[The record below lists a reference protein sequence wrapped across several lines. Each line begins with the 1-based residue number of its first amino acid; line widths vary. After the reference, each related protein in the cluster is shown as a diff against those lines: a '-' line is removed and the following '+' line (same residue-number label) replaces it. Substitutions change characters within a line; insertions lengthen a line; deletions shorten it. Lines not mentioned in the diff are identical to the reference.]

1 MTARDLLDELTVRYH
16 MRMDYQDIWGE
27 VHQVDPLTRRRLL
40 AAMGLPT
47 ESETALRIHTAEQ
60 DSRRLTRVLRRVQVV
75 SGTSA
80 PRVVLTLPA
89 GLERRRFSWA
99 LLEESE
105 ALHDGELVPG
115 ELEQLDELEVDGQ
128 VYLRYAFTL
137 PLTPPWGY
145 HRFAIEPL
153 DGSPLFTCGMALIV
167 TPEHCYQPPAVRD
180 RRRVW
185 GPAVQLYALRSKRNW
200 GVGDFTDLHDMVDVA
215 SRLGASV
222 VGLNPLHALF
232 PHNPWHCSPYSP
244 SSRLFLNMVY
254 LDLEA
259 IEEFKGCVTA
269 AEAMESEEFQE
280 RLAAC
285 RERDVI
291 DYGDVGSLKRWI
303 LELLYREFR
312 DNHLDVELTARG
324 AAFRDWVEEGGHQ
337 LARHSVYEALQEH
350 FHGKDSG
357 VWGWQLWP
365 EAYRDPESAEV
376 TAFAAEHAE
385 RVEFFQWV
393 QWEADRQLGAAAA
406 RARELELAIGLYA
419 DLAVS
424 VDRAGA
430 EVWGNQ
436 SVFAATAAAGAPPD
450 ALAPQ
455 GQNWG
460 LPPLNPMA
468 LTDAEYAPFSAI
480 LAANMRHAGALRI
493 DHVMGLLRLYWVPQ
507 GRPASEGAYVHYPFD
522 DLIRIVALESH
533 RNRCLVIGED
543 LGTVPD
549 EVRDKL
555 RDWGVLSYRL
565 LLFER
570 ESDGG
575 FLAPEAYPRQA
586 LVAASTHDLP
596 PINGFWAGR
605 DISWRKDLGLFPNVE
620 RERAERVAR
629 DRDRQR
635 LLDAL
640 ASARVLPQEKRYD
653 AQAFPQLTSEL
664 LVAVQAYLARSPAQV
679 QVVQWE
685 DLLGQVEQANLPGTT
700 DEHPN
705 WRRRLPVTIDALAK
719 LPLLD
724 DLVAA
729 LSDGPGERRG
739 LCTTISEVPLDLEG
753 SSAANRR

>member
-1 MTARDLLDELTVRYH
+1 MTARDLLDELTIRYH
-16 MRMDYQDIWGE
+16 MRMDYEDIWGE
-27 VHQVDPLTRRRLL
+27 MHQVDPLTRRRLL
-40 AAMGLPT
+40 AAMGVPT
-47 ESETALRIHTAEQ
+47 ESDLALQVHTAEQ
-60 DSRRLTRVLRRVQVV
+60 DSRRLTRVLPRVQVV
-75 SGTSA
+75 SGDA
-80 PRVVLTLPA
+80 RPRVVLTLPV
-89 GLERRRFSWA
+89 GCEGRPFSWA

-105 ALHDGELVPG
+105 ELHDGELMPG
-115 ELEQLDELEVDGQ
+115 ELEPLGELEVDEQ
-128 VYLRYAFTL
+128 RYVRLGFTL
-137 PLTPPWGY
+137 PVTPPWGY
-145 HRFAIEPL
+145 HRFAVEPL
-153 DGSPLFTCGMALIV
+153 DGSPLLTSGMALIV
-167 TPEHCYQPPAVRD
+167 TPERCYQPPAVRD

-185 GPAVQLYALRSKRNW
+185 GPAVQLYSLRSQRNW
-200 GVGDFTDLHDMVDVA
+200 GVGDFTDLRAMIDTA
-215 SRLGASV
+215 SQLGASV

-259 IEEFKGCVTA
+259 IEEFPGSVTA
-269 AEAMESEEFQE
+269 AEAMESDEFRQ

-285 RERDVI
+285 REREVI
-291 DYGDVGSLKRWI
+291 DYGDIGSLKRWI
-303 LELLYREFR
+303 LELLYRDFR
-312 DNHLDVELTARG
+312 DQHLDDEPSERG
-324 AAFRDWVEEGGHQ
+324 QAFRDWVEDGGSQ
-337 LARHSVYEALQEH
+337 LARHTLYEALQEH
-350 FHGKDSG
+350 FHGKDNA

-365 EAYRDPESAEV
+365 EAYQDPQGPEV
-376 TAFAAEHAE
+376 AAFAEEQAE

-393 QWEADRQLGAAAA
+393 QWEADRQLGQAAE
-406 RARELELAIGLYA
+406 RARELELGIGLYA

-460 LPPLNPMA
+460 LPPLNPAA
-468 LTDAEYAPFSAI
+468 LTDAEYAPFAAI

-543 LGTVPD
+543 LGTVPE
-549 EVRDKL
+549 EVREKL
-555 RDWGVLSYRL
+555 HNWGVLSYRL

-570 ESDGG
+570 EADGS
-575 FLAPEAYPRQA
+575 FMPPESYPRQA

-596 PINGFWAGR
+596 TINGFWAGR
-605 DISWRKDLGLFPNVE
+605 DISWRKDLGLFPDAE
-620 RERAERVAR
+620 RERAERVSR

-640 ASARVLPQEKRYD
+640 DGAKLLPSGKRY
-653 AQAFPQLTSEL
+653 QAETTPQLTPEL

-679 QVVQWE
+679 LVLQWE
-685 DLLGQVEQANLPGTT
+685 DLLGQIEQANLPGTT

-705 WRRRLPVTIDALAK
+705 WRRRLPVNLDQLPKLALI
-719 LPLLD
+719 D
-724 DLVAA
+724 DLVAE
-729 LSDGPGERRG
+729 LRKGPGERRG
-739 LCTTISEVPLDLEG
+739 LLTGTPEVLDPEG
-753 SSAANRR
+753 STAANRR